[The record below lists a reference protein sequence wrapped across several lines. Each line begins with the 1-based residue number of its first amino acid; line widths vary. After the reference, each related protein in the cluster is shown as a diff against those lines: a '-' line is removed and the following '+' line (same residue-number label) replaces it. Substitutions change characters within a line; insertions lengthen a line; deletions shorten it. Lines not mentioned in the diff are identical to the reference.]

1 MIRSFQDFVSETKM
15 IPVVSMKGRTADE
28 IVFYLHQW
36 FICNSITSEQIPNL
50 YYCGITNDVD
60 SRIATHKCE
69 DHNGKD
75 IKTLVA
81 IECDSQEIAAEVED
95 RMGNLGFDIGN
106 PPHKGN
112 GAASD
117 SRFVYLYKKP

>member
-1 MIRSFQDFVSETKM
+1 MIKNFQDFLNESKK
-15 IPVVSMKGRTADE
+15 IPVVSMKGRIADE
-28 IVFYLHQW
+28 IVFYLRQW
-36 FICNSITSEQIPNL
+36 FICNAIASEQIPNL

-60 SRIATHKCE
+60 SRIASHKNE
-69 DHNGKD
+69 DYNGKE
-75 IKTLVA
+75 IKTLIA

-95 RMGNLGFDIGN
+95 RMGSMGFDIGN